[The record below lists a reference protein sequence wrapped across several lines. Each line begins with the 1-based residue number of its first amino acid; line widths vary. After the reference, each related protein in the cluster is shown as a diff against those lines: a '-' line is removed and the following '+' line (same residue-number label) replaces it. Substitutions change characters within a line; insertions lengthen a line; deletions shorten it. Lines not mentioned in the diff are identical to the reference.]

1 MHFRLK
7 FLWFEVELTAPE
19 PAQVSTADIAAV
31 VYSAAAQR
39 EETFI
44 CMHEHAEDENGE

>member
-7 FLWFEVELTAPE
+7 FYGFELELQTPE
-19 PAQVSTADIAAV
+19 PVQVSTADIAAV

-39 EETFI
+39 DEAII
-44 CMHEHAEDENGE
+44 CVHEHAEDENED